1 MPLPGPK
8 PDSRSGGLK
17 SRRSANDRGIAANP
31 TIQRPLGGRRRVGRL
46 APYRRE
52 RREFGGRIQWE
63 AGFFGLLAGVG
74 LAASLTAM
82 VLGGLIAAG
91 ASDFGE
97 HASSL
102 VVLVAVALVVPL
114 VFAVLGGVLGER
126 FHRAVDRVGFE
137 PEPES
142 EVRRKAE
149 PEPETAEEDEE
160 SRPEVAR

>member
-1 MPLPGPK
+1 M
-8 PDSRSGGLK
+8 ST
-17 SRRSANDRGIAANP
+17 NP
-31 TIQRPLGGRRRVGRL
+31 TIERPLGGGRRARRL

-52 RREFGGRIQWE
+52 RQEFGGRIQWE
-63 AGFFGLLAGVG
+63 AAFFGLLAGIG

-91 ASDFGE
+91 ATDFSE
-97 HASSL
+97 DASSL

-142 EVRRKAE
+142 EVRRNAE